1 MAKDLIE
8 NQIIDYYDINN
19 YLNKSKKNNDVNN
32 CNNFKYKYKP
42 MIYFYKN
49 DFKTSTVHI
58 LSYLRTAII
67 NILSLAS

>member
-8 NQIIDYYDINN
+8 NQIIDYYDITN
-19 YLNKSKKNNDVNN
+19 YLNKSKKNNDGNN
-32 CNNFKYKYKP
+32 CSNFEYKYKP
-42 MIYFYKN
+42 MIYLFKN

-58 LSYLRTAII
+58 LSYLRTATI